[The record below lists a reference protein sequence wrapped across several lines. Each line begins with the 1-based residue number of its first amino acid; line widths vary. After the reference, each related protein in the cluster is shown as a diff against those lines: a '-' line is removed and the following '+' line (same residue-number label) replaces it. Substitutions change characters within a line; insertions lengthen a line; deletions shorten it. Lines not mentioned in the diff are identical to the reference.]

1 MTSLS
6 SARIQEAQLQ
16 QSIIE
21 TQMEQS
27 RESNNLNV
35 ALKTA
40 YNELQVSIND
50 WELAYLFVSPANGI
64 LSYNHIWQRTRT
76 SVAETRCSPS

>member
-50 WELAYLFVSPANGI
+50 
-64 LSYNHIWQRTRT
+64 
-76 SVAETRCSPS
+76 